1 MFSSK
6 LIYFFSHNLRV
17 QNNPKMQQYNIL
29 PVGRKI
35 KEEKKTSHK
44 NPIVTLCVHI
54 VVYLG
59 LFKCL
64 MEV

>member
-35 KEEKKTSHK
+35 KEEKKTTHK
-44 NPIVTLCVHI
+44 NTIVTLCAHSGVFRA
-54 VVYLG
+54 L
-59 LFKCL
+59 
-64 MEV
+64 

>member
-1 MFSSK
+1 
-6 LIYFFSHNLRV
+6 
-17 QNNPKMQQYNIL
+17 MQQYNIL

-35 KEEKKTSHK
+35 KEEKTPTHI
-44 NPIVTLCVHI
+44 NLIVTLCMHI

>member
-35 KEEKKTSHK
+35 KEEKKNHTHK
-44 NPIVTLCVHI
+44 PYSHI
-54 VVYLG
+54 VYAHIGVFRAL
-59 LFKCL
+59 
-64 MEV
+64 

>member
-1 MFSSK
+1 
-6 LIYFFSHNLRV
+6 
-17 QNNPKMQQYNIL
+17 MQQYNIL

-35 KEEKKTSHK
+35 KEEKKTTHK

-54 VVYLG
+54 VVCLG